1 MPKQATAGSSHK
13 MKLQTKPVA
22 PYERV
27 KQHVLA
33 GIKNGEWADGGRL
46 PSEHELVKRLGVS
59 RMTIHRA
66 LRELSAEGL
75 LSRIQGVGTFLLP
88 PQTRSEA
95 FKVQEIA
102 DEIIARGHVHRSKL
116 ATLEAVQ
123 ASQDLAEAF
132 NMRPGSKIF
141 HSVFVHYEEGSPVQL
156 EERYVNPA
164 VAPEYLAQDFK
175 QYSTGKYLLDLGH
188 PLEIDHT
195 VYAIAPDKRTQRLLG
210 IDANEPCLL
219 LVRGA
224 WGPDAMPHSRSRFTY
239 PGSRYSLGSH
249 YKVSEVGERRVF
261 VASSK
266 R

>member
-1 MPKQATAGSSHK
+1 
-13 MKLQTKPVA
+13 MKSQNKPVA

-27 KQHVLA
+27 KQHILT
-33 GIKNGEWADGGRL
+33 GIRKGEWAAGGRL
-46 PSEHELVKRLGVS
+46 PSEHELVERLGVS

-95 FKVQEIA
+95 FKVQDIA
-102 DEIIARGHVHRSKL
+102 DEIVARGHAHRSKVV
-116 ATLEAVQ
+116 TLEAVQ
-123 ASQDLAEAF
+123 ASDDLAESF

-141 HSVFVHYEEGSPVQL
+141 HSVVVHYEDGLPVQL
-156 EERYVNPA
+156 EERYVSPA
-164 VAPEYLAQDFK
+164 AAPEYTAQNFK
-175 QYSTGKYLLDLGH
+175 KRSTGGYLLDLGH
-188 PLEIDHT
+188 PSEIDHM
-195 VYAIAPDKRTQRLLG
+195 VYAIAPDKRTQRLLD

-224 WGPDAMPHSRSRFTY
+224 LGADGSPHSKSRFTY

-249 YKVSEVGERRVF
+249 YKVSEEGERRVF
-261 VASSK
+261 IASAE